1 MAGIAVEVDYAVN
14 GDLLWLGNGIPNTD
28 SAQNVTFEPDFDAFF
43 SVDGKCVGVYLFD
56 AARIL
61 LPQLTLDSP
70 TVKFHFKE
78 LSGVYSR
85 DADTLTIGNGNRAA
99 SSEEMAKGLTA
110 HYNETREV
118 VGFTIE
124 WAGQLLLPHLEKWR
138 PFTGE
143 EMEQIRKRMD
153 QDTAGIRG
161 RMVPD
166 S

>member
-1 MAGIAVEVDYAVN
+1 MAGIAIEVDYAVK

-78 LSGVYSR
+78 LRGAYSR
-85 DADTLTIGNGNRAA
+85 DADTLTIGNGNMAA

-110 HYNETREV
+110 HYDDRGEV
-118 VGFTIE
+118 VGFTLE
-124 WAGQLLLPHLEKWR
+124 WARELLLPLLRMPRVSTAEELAAI
-138 PFTGE
+138 GE
-143 EMEQIRKRMD
+143 HK
-153 QDTAGIRG
+153 TPG
-161 RMVPD
+161 